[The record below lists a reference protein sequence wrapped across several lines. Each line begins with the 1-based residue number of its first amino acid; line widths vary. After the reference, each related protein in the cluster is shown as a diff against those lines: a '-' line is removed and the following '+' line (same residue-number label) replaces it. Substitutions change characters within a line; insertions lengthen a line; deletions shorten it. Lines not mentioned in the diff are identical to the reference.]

1 MSDIRS
7 AIAARFS
14 SDVHGTTA
22 ISPSLTMVGYGDHYP
37 VTAAWRLVACRLMIP
52 AFEQSARMSTSPV
65 PTHVSL
71 RSCCQGTTKEGRMG
85 RRRRGSPHR
94 SNGGRVG
101 RRVRRPHAVAPAPRI
116 IEPQSLQLGR
126 DIDLPEKDDV
136 FRSSGSFAERSTH
149 EDPFHTRAMCEAP
162 VASAITPALLRARR

>member
-1 MSDIRS
+1 MSDTRS

-71 RSCCQGTTKEGRMG
+71 RSCCQGTTKEGEWADTFSGMAAPQDVVAALEAGADDVRAKG
-85 RRRRGSPHR
+85 RRR
-94 SNGGRVG
+94 
-101 RRVRRPHAVAPAPRI
+101 
-116 IEPQSLQLGR
+116 
-126 DIDLPEKDDV
+126 
-136 FRSSGSFAERSTH
+136 
-149 EDPFHTRAMCEAP
+149 DPDH
-162 VASAITPALLRARR
+162 L